1 MLRAEQAG
9 EHDRP
14 PLGAVHNARY
24 PRRHANVQTCYADEH
39 GRKVLAAAKLQ
50 PEHCSSSSTGTYVLW
65 LHLYAS
71 PVAAVAKGKR
81 DTRIHTH
88 THIYACVCVL
98 FLPGI
103 VQQYPS
109 TYGLN
114 LHPTRRDI
122 PVYASYEYS
131 W

>member
-24 PRRHANVQTCYADEH
+24 PSNRRHANVQTCYADEH

-65 LHLYAS
+65 SHLYAS

-81 DTRIHTH
+81 DTCIHTH
-88 THIYACVCVL
+88 THNIMHVFVSYSYQVL
-98 FLPGI
+98 
-103 VQQYPS
+103 YSS
-109 TYGLN
+109 THRHTG
-114 LHPTRRDI
+114 
-122 PVYASYEYS
+122 
-131 W
+131 